1 MLGRLHETGTN
12 YKTGD
17 SWSYI
22 TFTSRLFNIL
32 LLTFLTGN
40 QFTPV
45 NSEYTNVELY
55 CSKKIISF
63 IQRSSGDLLIFAA
76 QQLKMVQSLTLIQA
90 PEYSIEAT
98 STSFFC

>member
-1 MLGRLHETGTN
+1 MVGYMHETGTN

-55 CSKKIISF
+55 CSKKIINF
-63 IQRSSGDLLIFAA
+63 I
-76 QQLKMVQSLTLIQA
+76 
-90 PEYSIEAT
+90 
-98 STSFFC
+98 

>member
-1 MLGRLHETGTN
+1 MGVIPWHRDELRPVQICNLCSRLQETGTKCLVGYMHETGTN

-17 SWSYI
+17 SWGYI

-32 LLTFLTGN
+32 LLTFPTGN

-55 CSKKIISF
+55 CSKKIINF
-63 IQRSSGDLLIFAA
+63 I
-76 QQLKMVQSLTLIQA
+76 
-90 PEYSIEAT
+90 
-98 STSFFC
+98 